1 MCEISEKVRTRD
13 VLLALLL
20 HIVEVEVS
28 EKVNNQIKAERVC
41 WVTRLNWKSIFLC
54 IIIY

>member
-1 MCEISEKVRTRD
+1 MAN

-41 WVTRLNWKSIFLC
+41 WVTRLNLKSIFLC